1 MDDKRT
7 SDFLQTSNPKMHW
20 QKSKESVDLSDC
32 CDNLTDM
39 ALLCRLVNS
48 YRMHDRIMVNIQI
61 DSQSES
67 RMICLVWKK
76 MTDCV
81 LNAFTSRRQCYLTS
95 IKTIPSSYL
104 RSIRWFESN
113 IGTYFH
119 SFTSINAPIILRI
132 SSVWALIYAFEVIR
146 SDLALNAFVH
156 RNNFKLTSTSGLNRI
171 ELDSIELNRI

>member
-67 RMICLVWKK
+67 RMICLVWKNDWLCFECFYI
-76 MTDCV
+76 T
-81 LNAFTSRRQCYLTS
+81 TSMLFNIDQDNSELIFAIDSMIRVEYRDVFSQFHIDQRSHNTS
-95 IKTIPSSYL
+95 NFIGLSFNLCI
-104 RSIRWFESN
+104 WSN
-113 IGTYFH
+113 TFW
-119 SFTSINAPIILRI
+119 L
-132 SSVWALIYAFEVIR
+132 
-146 SDLALNAFVH
+146 
-156 RNNFKLTSTSGLNRI
+156 
-171 ELDSIELNRI
+171 SIECFCTSK